1 MGLFQKLFG
10 ITPKPGKP
18 REVTEDEFDEIIKS
32 TKPIVID
39 FYSLTCPPC
48 QVMGGLLNEL
58 GPAYAGR
65 IEFFKMNVDRNP
77 RTAATFQIQSVP
89 TVLLI
94 HRGKIVDRI
103 VGLLPLM
110 PLKDKIEQMARRV
123 SA

>member
-18 REVTEDEFDEIIKS
+18 REITDNEFDEIINS
-32 TKPIVID
+32 ARPIVVD

-58 GPAYAGR
+58 GPAYTGR
-65 IEFFKMNVDRNP
+65 LDFFKMNVDRNP
-77 RTAATFQIQSVP
+77 RAAANFQIQSVP
-89 TVLLI
+89 TVLII
-94 HRGKIVDRI
+94 HRGKMVERI

-110 PLKDKIEQMARRV
+110 PLKEKLERAARRV